1 MDNVTNLLIA
11 CLDALEQRE
20 LPLLSWGIVDAAITH
35 DEMVELVDP
44 LLVDATSG
52 GLDAYFDADA
62 VIEDL
67 VQRVLIVCVDD
78 SEPRY
83 RSRMAE
89 TIRLASKLRQWFPK
103 HGVDGGWAN
112 APTLVADYRF
122 RWRRREYPDRKVTLG
137 ELLQE
142 IRDVPPFAVSA
153 MRVLLQID
161 AGQIKLAQFQV
172 DATSRI
178 LKSLRSGSVAG
189 TIVCAGTGS
198 GKTMAFY
205 LPALSHITQL
215 LQDRSSKRWVKAIA
229 LYPRNELL
237 KDQFSEVYS
246 QARRLD
252 PILAATG
259 RKLVLGA
266 LFGDTPTS
274 ARYLPKRWRMVG
286 ADAVCPYFSCPLS
299 GCAGAMIWREADRAR
314 EIEKLYC
321 DTCAHCVAEDE
332 LILTRRRLAEQPP
345 DILFTTTEMLN
356 RRMSDSRTRHL
367 FGLGPRVHRP
377 PELMLMDEVHT
388 YAGFHG
394 AQVAYLMRRWRGAF
408 RTGIHFVGLSA
419 TLREAPEFFCQLT
432 GLKPEQV
439 SEVSPSAGDMKKE
452 GAEYTLAL
460 RGDPVSRTALLSATI
475 QTTMLMAR
483 TQDRRGHP
491 VSHGAYGSKSFVFT
505 DDLDANNRLFFS
517 MLDAEGRTQNSRREL
532 DRIRHPNGPLA
543 HLRRSNF
550 SISQFESGQDW
561 RISESIGHDLSVS
574 LQVDRTSSQDAGVDS
589 EADIIVATASLEVGY
604 NDPAVGVVIQHKAPR
619 EVAAFL
625 QRRGRAGRLRSTR
638 PWTVVVLSDY
648 GRDRLAYQAYEQ
660 LFDPELP
667 RRVLPLANR
676 YVQKMQA
683 VFALVDYLGVQLE
696 QSRLHYHVWALLDS
710 PGKRQTDIDLQTR
723 IARLITAILE
733 NDGEQEALARHLS
746 DAMKLNRDSV
756 DALLWD
762 FPRPLMT
769 AVLPTALR
777 RLQSQWAR
785 MGKPAEDPSAG
796 SGPLPEFIPE
806 SLFADLNLP
815 EVAIHLPSGQED
827 PEMMPVVQAMREFA
841 PGRVS
846 KRFGYRYGNENHWC
860 GPELLSTELDHRFDI
875 RSCMQGYLLGNF
887 QYLDDGQM
895 KSTPVFRVMR
905 LNLSAPPK
913 DLGTTSNAFM
923 EWQTQLV
930 PGELPSVFPVPRSSR
945 LAGIVRSAV
954 FHTHR
959 EQSPIEVRRFARRSR
974 ANLRFTD
981 GRTKERIFAFTLDGA
996 DIAIGFTLSVDG
1008 LKLDINV
1015 PEALHYDTNGHSSE
1029 KWRALRTSRYFDLAW
1044 SGEMLANVESPFS
1057 RDWLARVYLGALVCN
1072 ALAANC
1078 SLQEASVLLSE
1089 GRAEMGLVE
1098 VLETVFQS
1106 TQVDEE
1112 EASHGDSRGPER
1124 LRHDLVAFLCDPG
1137 VLDELKALSMVLWQP
1152 IDKTWQPWLKVRY
1165 LTTLGAAVQDAIQSL
1180 CPEVDADSLLVDVV
1194 SEPADA
1200 SLRSAVIWVTETMV
1214 GGGGLIENLLARYG
1228 EDPARFYALVESA
1241 LQAGEFELVDQQL
1254 GLVVSLLAI
1263 ESAGSEL
1270 TEAAAECR
1278 CAVGLESS
1286 RAAFDRLR
1294 SLLVRHQLLPS
1305 HAFLAS
1311 LNARILRPGSSRASD
1326 AFLRDLLADWQ
1337 VSEHRLG
1344 IEIDARLMAAFATRN
1359 DLPDELQDMFGEAGM
1374 SSGWKM
1380 GMIYGL
1386 LWPRGSLVRQ
1396 QRLSI
1401 YNPFCSLPKTERLL
1415 VADSIPEWDVRIDV
1429 TQPEWVQHCQSV
1441 LAERGFATLTC
1452 PRGQEER
1459 LQTAFHALML
1469 NPVDAGSLHVYP
1481 ALVAIR
1487 QSISVSEADIRLPE
1501 VEVI

>member
-1 MDNVTNLLIA
+1 MDNVTTLLIA
-11 CLDALEQRE
+11 CLDVLEQRE

-35 DEMVELVDP
+35 EELVELVEP
-44 LLVDATSG
+44 LLSAAKRD
-52 GLDAYFDADA
+52 GLEAYFDAEA
-62 VIEDL
+62 VIEEL
-67 VQRVLIVCVDD
+67 VRRALLLCIDD
-78 SEPRY
+78 SERKY

-103 HGVDGGWAN
+103 HGIDGGWVN
-112 APTLVADYRF
+112 APALVADYRF
-122 RWRRREYPDRKVTLG
+122 RWKRREYPERKLTLD
-137 ELLQE
+137 ELLSE
-142 IRDVPPFAVSA
+142 IGNVPSFTGSV
-153 MRVLLQID
+153 MRALLQTD
-161 AGQIKLAQFQV
+161 TGQMTLARFQV
-172 DATSRI
+172 DATCRI
-178 LKSLRSGSVAG
+178 LKSLHSGSIGG

-205 LPALSHITQL
+205 LPALTRIAQL
-215 LQDRSSKRWVKAIA
+215 LEGGSSKRWVKAIA

-237 KDQFSEVYS
+237 KDQFGEVYS

-252 PILAATG
+252 PVLAATG
-259 RKLVLGA
+259 RKLILGA

-286 ADAVCPYFSCPLS
+286 ADAICPYFSCPLS
-299 GCAGAMIWREADRAR
+299 GCGGSMVWREADRSR
-314 EIEKLYC
+314 EIERLCC

-332 LILTRRRLAEQPP
+332 LVLTRRRLAEQPP
-345 DILFTTTEMLN
+345 DVLFTTTEMLN
-356 RRMSDSRTRHL
+356 RRMSDSRSRHL

-377 PELMLMDEVHT
+377 PEMMLMDEVHT
-388 YAGFHG
+388 YGGFHG
-394 AQVAYLMRRWRGAF
+394 AQVAYLMRRWRGAC
-408 RTGIHFVGLSA
+408 RSGTHFVGLSA

-432 GLKPEQV
+432 GLKPELV
-439 SEVSPSAGDMKKE
+439 SEVSPSPGDMKKE

-491 VSHGAYGSKSFVFT
+491 VSGGAYARRAFVFT
-505 DDLDANNRLFFS
+505 DDLDVNNRLFFS

-532 DRIRHPNGPLA
+532 DRRRHPNGPLA
-543 HLRRSNF
+543 HLRRSI
-550 SISQFESGQDW
+550 SSASQFENGQDW
-561 RISESIGHDLSVS
+561 RMSESIGHDLSVA

-589 EADIIVATASLEVGY
+589 EADIVVATASLEVGY
-604 NDPAVGVVIQHKAPR
+604 NDPAVGVVVQHKAPR
-619 EVAAFL
+619 DVAAFL

-683 VFALVDYLGVQLE
+683 VFALIDYLGERLE
-696 QSRLHYHVWALLDS
+696 QSRLHYHVWALLDG
-710 PGKRQTDIDLQTR
+710 PGKRPADIDLQAR
-723 IARLITAILE
+723 IARLITVILE
-733 NDGEQEALARHLS
+733 NKGEQEALVRHLS
-746 DAMKLNRDSV
+746 DAMMLDRDSV

-769 AVLPTALR
+769 TVLPTALR
-777 RLQSQWAR
+777 RLQSQWGR

-815 EVAIHLPSGQED
+815 EVAIYLPGGQED
-827 PEMMPVVQAMREFA
+827 PEMMPVLQAMREFA
-841 PGRVS
+841 PGRIS
-846 KRFGYRYGNENHWC
+846 KRFGYRYGTENHWC
-860 GPELLSTELDHRFDI
+860 GPEHLSTELDQPFDI
-875 RSCMQGYLLGNF
+875 RSSMHGYLLGNF
-887 QYLDDGQM
+887 QYLDEGQT

-905 LNLSAPPK
+905 LNVSAPPR

-923 EWQTQLV
+923 QWQSQFV

-945 LAGIVRSAV
+945 LAGIIRSAV
-954 FHTHR
+954 FHSHR

-974 ANLRFTD
+974 ASLRFTD
-981 GRTKERIFAFTLDGA
+981 GRTEERTFAFTQDGT

-1015 PEALHYDTNGHSSE
+1015 PGALYYEANGHSSE
-1029 KWRALRTSRYFDLAW
+1029 KWRALRTARYFDLAW
-1044 SGEMLANVESPFS
+1044 SGELLANVESPFS

-1072 ALAANC
+1072 ALAADC
-1078 SLQEASVLLSE
+1078 SLEEASVLLSAR
-1089 GRAEMGLVE
+1089 RAEMGLVE

-1124 LRHDLVAFLCDPG
+1124 LRHDLIAFLNDPS
-1137 VLDELKALSMVLWQP
+1137 VLDALKALSTVLWQP
-1152 IDKTWQPWLKVRY
+1152 IDETWQEWLRLRY
-1165 LTTLGAAVQDAIQSL
+1165 LTTLGAAVQDAIQAL
-1180 CPEVDADSLLVDVV
+1180 CPEIDTDSLVVDVMTE
-1194 SEPADA
+1194 STAADTPG
-1200 SLRSAVIWVTETMV
+1200 AVIWVTETMV
-1214 GGGGLIENLLARYG
+1214 GGAGLIENLLARYG
-1228 EDPARFYALVESA
+1228 EDPGRFYALIESA

-1254 GLVVSLLAI
+1254 ARVVNLLAVK
-1263 ESAGSEL
+1263 SADGEL
-1270 TEAAAECR
+1270 PEAAAECR
-1278 CAVGLESS
+1278 DAVGLESS

-1294 SLLVRHQLLPS
+1294 SLLVRHQIVPS

-1311 LNARILRPGSSRASD
+1311 LNARILRPGSSRVSD
-1326 AFLRDLLADWQ
+1326 AFLHDLLTDWQ
-1337 VSEHRLG
+1337 VSEQRLG
-1344 IEIDARLMAAFATRN
+1344 IEIDARLLAAFAARN
-1359 DLPDELQDMFGEAGM
+1359 DLPDQLQDMLGEAGM
-1374 SSGWKM
+1374 SSGWKT

-1386 LWPRGSLVRQ
+1386 LWPRGSLIRQ
-1396 QRLSI
+1396 KRLSI
-1401 YNPFCSLPKTERLL
+1401 YNPFCSLPRTERLL
-1415 VADSIPEWDVRIDV
+1415 VADSIPEWDIRIDV
-1429 TQPEWVQHCQSV
+1429 TQPEWQQHCESV
-1441 LAERGFATLTC
+1441 LAERGLATLTC
-1452 PRGQEER
+1452 PRGHEER

-1469 NPVDAGSLHVYP
+1469 NPVDAGSLHIFP

-1487 QSISVSEADIRLPE
+1487 QSIAAMEADIRLPE
-1501 VEVI
+1501 VEVN

>member
-1 MDNVTNLLIA
+1 MDNVTTLLIA

-20 LPLLSWGIVDAAITH
+20 LPLLSWGVVDAAITH
-35 DEMVELVDP
+35 DELVELVDP
-44 LLVDATSG
+44 LLSDTIRSEM
-52 GLDAYFDADA
+52 DAYFDAGG

-67 VQRVLIVCVDD
+67 VRRALIVCVDD

-103 HGVDGGWAN
+103 HGTDGGWVN

-122 RWRRREYPDRKVTLG
+122 RWRRREYPDRRLTLE
-137 ELLQE
+137 ELLPE
-142 IRDVPPFAVSA
+142 IGDVPSFTVSVIRA
-153 MRVLLQID
+153 LLQAH
-161 AGQIKLAQFQV
+161 AGPIRLAQFQV

-178 LKSLRSGSVAG
+178 LRSLRSGSAAG
-189 TIVCAGTGS
+189 TIICAGTGS

-205 LPALSHITQL
+205 LPALSHIAQT

-252 PILAATG
+252 AALAATG

-286 ADAVCPYFSCPLS
+286 ADAICPYFSCPLP
-299 GCAGAMIWREADRAR
+299 GCTGSMLWREADRSR
-314 EIEKLYC
+314 EIERLYC
-321 DTCAHCVAEDE
+321 DTCGHCVAEDE

-356 RRMSDSRTRHL
+356 RRMSDSRIRHL
-367 FGLGPRVHRP
+367 FGLGPKAHRGP
-377 PELMLMDEVHT
+377 DLMLMDEVHT

-408 RTGIHFVGLSA
+408 RSGIHFVGLSA

-439 SEVSPSAGDMKKE
+439 SEVSPSPGDMKKE

-475 QTTMLMAR
+475 QTAMLMAR
-483 TQDRRGHP
+483 TQDRRGQS
-491 VSHGAYGSKSFVFT
+491 VSEGAYGSRVFAFT
-505 DDLDANNRLFFS
+505 DDLDVNNRLFFS

-532 DRIRHPNGPLA
+532 DRRRHPNGPLA
-543 HLRRSNF
+543 HLRRS
-550 SISQFESGQDW
+550 SLSTSQFENGQDW

-574 LQVDRTSSQDAGVDS
+574 LQVDRTSSQDAGVDR
-589 EADIIVATASLEVGY
+589 EADIVVATASLEVGY

-683 VFALVDYLGVQLE
+683 VFALIDYLGVQLE
-696 QSRLHYHVWALLDS
+696 QSRLHYHVWTLLDR
-710 PGKRQTDIDLQTR
+710 PGERQTDVDLQTR
-723 IARLITAILE
+723 IARLITEILE
-733 NDGEQEALARHLS
+733 NEGAQEALARHLS
-746 DAMKLNRDSV
+746 HAMKLDRDSV
-756 DALLWD
+756 EALLWD
-762 FPRPLMT
+762 FPRPLIT

-785 MGKPAEDPSAG
+785 MGRPKEDPSAG
-796 SGPLPEFIPE
+796 AGPLPEFIPE

-815 EVAIHLPSGQED
+815 EVAIHLPGSQED
-827 PEMMPVVQAMREFA
+827 PETMPVLQAMREFA

-846 KRFGYRYGNENHWC
+846 KRFGYRYGTENHWC
-860 GPELLSTELDHRFDI
+860 GPEHLSTELNQRFDI
-875 RSCMQGYLLGNF
+875 LSCMEGYLLGNF
-887 QYLDDGQM
+887 QYLDGGET

-905 LNLSAPPK
+905 LNVSAPPR
-913 DLGTTSNAFM
+913 DLGTTSNAFL

-930 PGELPSVFPVPRSSR
+930 PGGLPSMFPVPRSSR

-974 ANLRFTD
+974 ASLRFTD
-981 GRTKERIFAFTLDGA
+981 GRTEERIFSFALDDA

-1015 PEALHYDTNGHSSE
+1015 PDGLYCDTNGDSSE
-1029 KWRALRTSRYFDLAW
+1029 KWRALRTARYFDQAW

-1057 RDWLARVYLGALVCN
+1057 RDWLARVYLGGLVCN
-1072 ALAANC
+1072 ALAVNC
-1078 SLQEASVLLSE
+1078 SLEQASVMLSE
-1089 GRAEMGLVE
+1089 GRAEMGLIA

-1106 TQVDEE
+1106 TQIDEE
-1112 EASHGDSRGPER
+1112 EASYGDARGPER
-1124 LRHDLVAFLCDPG
+1124 LRHDLIAFLSDVS
-1137 VLDELKALSMVLWQP
+1137 VLEELKALSAVLWQP
-1152 IDKTWQPWLKVRY
+1152 IDNSWQQWLKLRY

-1180 CPEVDADSLLVDVV
+1180 CPEIDTDSLLVDVM
-1194 SEPADA
+1194 SESTATETPG
-1200 SLRSAVIWVTETMV
+1200 AVIWVTETMV
-1214 GGGGLIENLLARYG
+1214 GGGGLIENLLVRYG
-1228 EDPARFYALVESA
+1228 EDPGRFYALIESA

-1254 GLVVSLLAI
+1254 GRVVNLLAV
-1263 ESAGSEL
+1263 ESTDAEL
-1270 TEAAAECR
+1270 TRAATECR
-1278 CAVGLESS
+1278 DAVGLESS
-1286 RAAFDRLR
+1286 RAAFDCLR
-1294 SLLVRHQLLPS
+1294 SMLVRHQLLPS

-1311 LNARILRPGSSRASD
+1311 LNARILRPGSSRVSD
-1326 AFLRDLLADWQ
+1326 IFLHDLLTDWQ
-1337 VSEHRLG
+1337 VSEQRLG
-1344 IEIDARLMAAFATRN
+1344 IEIDARLMAAFAARN
-1359 DLPDELQDMFGEAGM
+1359 DLPDELQDMLGEAGM
-1374 SSGWKM
+1374 SGGWKT

-1401 YNPFCSLPKTERLL
+1401 YNPFCSLPRTERLL

-1429 TQPEWVQHCQSV
+1429 AQPEWQQHCESV

-1452 PRGQEER
+1452 AKGKEER
-1459 LQTAFHALML
+1459 LQAAFHALML

-1481 ALVAIR
+1481 ALVAMR
-1487 QSISVSEADIRLPE
+1487 QSISAIEADIRLPE
-1501 VEVI
+1501 VEVN